1 MVAVGRVPSRW
12 CIIVHGLVGD
22 PTGSA
27 QNHATYNRREPPRS
41 DDNAD
46 NRRPGTGTRAWCHL
60 WCHHRARVTNT
71 RGMGPCSPS
80 YAPPTTGIRVGNVSS
95 GVSDTPEPRIHT
107 HGGWCPSTR
116 LTGSRYRPPH
126 CCAKRAMTAL
136 NRISNTTGP
145 RGDLQRATCRIEFPV
160 STRVPTSSLD
170 SSLQRKP
177 FGDSQATD
185 PTNPINCCQG
195 LLFDVIVDNRN

>member
-1 MVAVGRVPSRW
+1 MVHNRTWARGGSYGISAKPRHLQPSGTPPERRQRRQSQTR
-12 CIIVHGLVGD
+12 HGDASMVSSVVSPPGPSHKHPGNGAML
-22 PTGSA
+22 P
-27 QNHATYNRREPPRS
+27 QPRS
-41 DDNAD
+41 
-46 NRRPGTGTRAWCHL
+46 
-60 WCHHRARVTNT
+60 
-71 RGMGPCSPS
+71 
-80 YAPPTTGIRVGNVSS
+80 PTTDIRVGNVSS

-107 HGGWCPSTR
+107 HSGWCPSTR

-185 PTNPINCCQG
+185 PTNPIDCCQG

>member
-1 MVAVGRVPSRW
+1 MGSWGILRDQRKTTPLTTVGNPPGATTTPTIADQARGRE
-12 CIIVHGLVGD
+12 HGVICGVT
-22 PTGSA
+22 TGPES
-27 QNHATYNRREPPRS
+27 QT
-41 DDNAD
+41 
-46 NRRPGTGTRAWCHL
+46 PGEWGH
-60 WCHHRARVTNT
+60 
-71 RGMGPCSPS
+71 
-80 YAPPTTGIRVGNVSS
+80 APPATLPRPGIRVGNVSS
-95 GVSDTPEPRIHT
+95 GVSDTLEPRIHT
-107 HGGWCPSTR
+107 HSGWCPSTR